1 MVLLL
6 SLLEAWHSPKS
17 PTVFNQDVLSYHI
30 NIVKKY
36 IKEPQQQLTVIADI
50 QVFVN
55 SCNYDEKNS
64 RMINL
69 FFLKKF

>member
-6 SLLEAWHSPKS
+6 LLLEAWHSSKS

-36 IKEPQQQLTVIADI
+36 IKEPEQQLTVIAAI

-55 SCNYDEKNS
+55 SCNYEEKNS

-69 FFLKKF
+69 FF